1 MSHSANAS
9 ALLAAL
15 AHPDRLALF
24 CQIVSSP
31 DGAPPA
37 SDWPPAR
44 LRKELARLVDA
55 GLLEE
60 TAGGYRA
67 RSDVF
72 ERALAEVNALRTSAR
87 GPAGVDAPSINIHF
101 RNGRL
106 AEIPQNRN
114 QRGELLEWIAFTLFD
129 SRAYSEREMNAI
141 LTSIHDDFASLRRY
155 LVDEGYF
162 DRDASGTEY
171 RRAEDSALRRWMF
184 TSANADSARSG

>member
-1 MSHSANAS
+1 MSAQV
-9 ALLAAL
+9 LE
-15 AHPDRLALF
+15 R
-24 CQIVSSP
+24 
-31 DGAPPA
+31 
-37 SDWPPAR
+37 
-44 LRKELARLVDA
+44 RLVDVELLQLVLSEIADAQVSRFGAFA
-55 GLLEE
+55 G
-60 TAGGYRA
+60 
-67 RSDVF
+67 
-72 ERALAEVNALRTSAR
+72 
-87 GPAGVDAPSINIHF
+87 
-101 RNGRL
+101 
-106 AEIPQNRN
+106 